1 MSIPHRTE
9 YMLYIES
16 GSSPAAE
23 GFYSTESYGYLKS
36 FVSAIEM
43 QKYFQT
49 WVAFIIVLSIA
60 ISILN
65 CTIIIIKG
73 ERRKWLWACR

>member
-49 WVAFIIVLSIA
+49 
-60 ISILN
+60 
-65 CTIIIIKG
+65 
-73 ERRKWLWACR
+73 